1 MSTKFMVEVEGDD
14 TDPESTIREAARVLA
29 VAFHSVVSARDMS
42 SAVSYT
48 HLRQCYFTG
57 KDHFQYRDE
66 REV

>member
-42 SAVSYT
+42 S
-48 HLRQCYFTG
+48 
-57 KDHFQYRDE
+57 
-66 REV
+66 EVKVAYIYNHKGNPVHQPEEVEGVG